1 MSDKITSSPVGARG
15 NLWSGV
21 PRSVLLA
28 AGPYLAE
35 SAFGV
40 IEDAIAG
47 NPFGLAM
54 WSRIARV
61 LVLWSQPGALG
72 IPDDQVDAWFESAWR
87 STTTQPRSKGPTR
100 PGPAPAPRP
109 APIRSVPGVAS
120 RPTDPAAAKARFAA
134 ASLGPSVRSDERSL
148 TERRVAVSPLASPA
162 LLDRPRRE
170 TPAEKFARRSA
181 SDPMGQTVQLGPESA
196 AARDVH
202 DLLLVCADP
211 FHRQDDE
218 TGVGAAGV
226 SDPAR
231 ASAAPVR
238 PSAPSVSAPRVDGAA
253 PGRESGRRFC
263 QVLVRRGPGDG
274 STR

>member
-1 MSDKITSSPVGARG
+1 MSDKSTSSPVGARG

-28 AGPYLAE
+28 AGPHLAE

-47 NPFGLAM
+47 SPFGLAM

-61 LVLWSQPGALG
+61 LVLWAQPGALG

-100 PGPAPAPRP
+100 PGPAPAPQP
-109 APIRSVPGVAS
+109 APIRSVPGVGTS
-120 RPTDPAAAKARFAA
+120 LGAARAYPAA
-134 ASLGPSVRSDERSL
+134 ASLAPPARPSDRSP
-148 TERRVAVSPLASPA
+148 TERRAVPSPLASPA

-218 TGVGAAGV
+218 AGSGTAV
-226 SDPAR
+226 ASDPAR
-231 ASAAPVR
+231 ASVASVA
-238 PSAPSVSAPRVDGAA
+238 PSAPSIPAPRGDVAA